1 MIPIAAST
9 IPSDPSNDFILV
21 ESSDE
26 EAGGDTLVAE
36 LTDAVD
42 EMAVGDDYDLDELY
56 EDKQGQPE
64 EEDEVEPEQT
74 EW

>member
-1 MIPIAAST
+1 MIPIAAPT
-9 IPSDPSNDFILV
+9 TPSDPSDDFILV

-26 EAGGDTLVAE
+26 EAGGDTLLAE
-36 LTDAVD
+36 PTDVLD

-56 EDKQGQPE
+56 EDEQEQPE
-64 EEDEVEPEQT
+64 EEDEVEPKQT